1 MGDAMNE
8 VLERAEILSE
18 DESPQARARRCW
30 AEVQAVLIKHGYQL
44 VAVPSLT
51 PEGRI
56 IAQAQLQPV
65 E

>member
-1 MGDAMNE
+1 MEEDKIE
-8 VLERAEILSE
+8 VLDAV
-18 DESPQARARRCW
+18 ESPQARARRCW

-51 PEGRI
+51 PEGRV
-56 IAQAQLQPV
+56 IAQVQLQPV